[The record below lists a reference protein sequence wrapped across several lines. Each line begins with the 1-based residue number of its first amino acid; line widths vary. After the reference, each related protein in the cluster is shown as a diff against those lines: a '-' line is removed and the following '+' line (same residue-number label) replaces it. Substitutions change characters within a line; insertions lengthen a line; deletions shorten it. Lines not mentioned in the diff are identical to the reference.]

1 MGRTSLQLF
10 LKKLNF
16 LLSNLSEEL
25 LNQQKNHSAV
35 PDECRVLR
43 LARPPK
49 DFLEKQNV
57 LAIQLEKEFELS
69 SEDKRTNPPHLSVW
83 VDSLTTPEQ
92 AYSFLEENS
101 LRKLVLRLEVEKI
114 RTTEG
119 NSEEASYSGLL
130 DVIWVYLFQ
139 DIDCQFRD
147 SRPGADGHCGI
158 TGLDEKSAPDGLT
171 KHQKKLLR
179 KDLRS
184 KLAEI
189 ASKNCFLIYSN

>member
-1 MGRTSLQLF
+1 
-10 LKKLNF
+10 
-16 LLSNLSEEL
+16 LSEEL
-25 LNQQKNHSAV
+25 LNQQKNHSSV

-49 DFLEKQNV
+49 DFDKKQNV
-57 LAIQLEKEFELS
+57 LAIQLEEEFVLS
-69 SEDKRTNPPHLSVW
+69 SKDKIENPPHLSVW

-101 LRKLVLRLEVEKI
+101 PRKLVLRLEVQEI
-114 RTTEG
+114 RTTEA

-130 DVIWVYLFQ
+130 NVIWVYLFQ
-139 DIDCQFRD
+139 NLDCHQVRD
-147 SRPGADGHCGI
+147 SCPGAYGHSGI
-158 TGLDEKSAPDGLT
+158 IGLDEKSAPDGLT
-171 KHQKKLLR
+171 KKQKQLLR

-189 ASKNCFLIYSN
+189 ASKNCFLI

>member
-1 MGRTSLQLF
+1 

-16 LLSNLSEEL
+16 SLSNLSEEL
-25 LNQQKNHSAV
+25 LNQQKNHSSV

-57 LAIQLEKEFELS
+57 LAIQLEG
-69 SEDKRTNPPHLSVW
+69 
-83 VDSLTTPEQ
+83 DSLTTAEQ

-101 LRKLVLRLEVEKI
+101 VRKLVLRLEAEEI

-139 DIDCQFRD
+139 DIDCQVRD
-147 SRPGADGHCGI
+147 SRPGADGHSGI
-158 TGLDEKSAPDGLT
+158 TGLDEKSSPDGLT
-171 KHQKKLLR
+171 KNQKKLLR

>member
-1 MGRTSLQLF
+1 

-101 LRKLVLRLEVEKI
+101 LRKLVLRLEVEEI

-147 SRPGADGHCGI
+147 SRPGADGHSGI

-171 KHQKKLLR
+171 KNQKKLLR

>member
-1 MGRTSLQLF
+1 M
-10 LKKLNF
+10 KKLNF
-16 LLSNLSEEL
+16 LFSNLSEEL
-25 LNQQKNHSAV
+25 LNQQKNHSSV

-57 LAIQLEKEFELS
+57 LAIQLEAEFALS
-69 SEDKRTNPPHLSVW
+69 SEDKITNPPHLSVW

-92 AYSFLEENS
+92 AYSFLEKNS
-101 LRKLVLRLEVEKI
+101 LRKLVLCLEVEEI
-114 RTTEG
+114 RTIEA
-119 NSEEASYSGLL
+119 NSEEAGYSGLL

-139 DIDCQFRD
+139 DIDCHQVRD
-147 SRPGADGHCGI
+147 SRPGANGHSGI

-171 KHQKKLLR
+171 KNQKKLLR

-184 KLAEI
+184 RLAEV